1 MQEKPGFFLKMKYCF
16 ALFLSLLKETHRHN
30 RISTECQPIFTH
42 KKSKEAEEIT
52 QAEKLDI
59 QVRKY

>member
-52 QAEKLDI
+52 QAEK
-59 QVRKY
+59 